1 MIDVSKSRFL
11 TASATLLLTAAL
23 LAGCGSDSDNK
34 KKPPA
39 EPELERV
46 HDGRSFTAAEPSEEM
61 LKLLNAGL
69 NAEIYAGL
77 HKGERGDA
85 SYIIQVPNGANG
97 GTPWNGVL
105 VMYAHGY
112 RGEGEELTVT
122 PPRIAK
128 NLIEAGYAWAASS
141 YSANYYDVRA
151 GVEDTNALAKAFTEL
166 TGGAHGNPN
175 KYYIIGHSMG
185 GHIAGAAIEDETL
198 ATANNKVNY
207 AAALPMCGVMGD
219 TELFD
224 YFAAWNRAAQKL
236 AGFDEPPSSADEYQ
250 NEVRPKV
257 IETLWEDYQASPLLA
272 GTPTDEGRKL
282 LGMWANL
289 TGGPRPIFE
298 QAAVLKQWNE
308 LILDYGVP
316 EGTIAGI
323 LNRNVVDTTHIV
335 YRWESLP
342 GAQLTA
348 AEQQFN
354 DTIYR
359 HEPETGAN
367 GLREDGL
374 RWIPQV
380 QGRFNVPVVTLHT
393 LGDLFVP
400 FSMQQIYLQRATEN
414 GNSQWLVQRAIR
426 SPGHCD
432 FSTAEEWRAFQDLA
446 AWEQGGTKPTGDD
459 ILDPAAVAAPDFGC
473 AFTNNTDFTS
483 DETSLKNTRALMPA
497 CST

>member
-46 HDGRSFTAAEPSEEM
+46 HDGRSFTAVEPSEEM
-61 LKLLNAGL
+61 LKLLNDGL
-69 NAEIYAGL
+69 NAEIYGGL

-85 SYIIQVPNGANG
+85 SYIIQVP
-97 GTPWNGVL
+97 TSWNGVL

-122 PPRIAK
+122 PPRIAR

-166 TGGAHGNPN
+166 TGDAHGKPN

-198 ATANNKVNY
+198 ATANNKVEY

-257 IETLWEDYQASPLLA
+257 IETLWEDYQADLVWA
-272 GTPTDEGRKL
+272 GTPTDVGRKL

-308 LILDYGVP
+308 LILNYGVP

-335 YRWESLP
+335 YRWQSLP
-342 GAQLTA
+342 GAALTA

-354 DTIYR
+354 DAIFR
-359 HEPETGAN
+359 HKPDAGAN
-367 GLREDGL
+367 DKRDDGL

-380 QGRFNVPVVTLHT
+380 QGRFSVPVVTLHT

-400 FSMQQIYLQRATEN
+400 FSMQQIYTRRAAEN
-414 GNSQWLVQRAIR
+414 GNDEWLVQRAIR

-446 AWEQGGTKPTGDD
+446 AWEAGGTKPTGDD
-459 ILDPAAVAAPDFGC
+459 VLNPATVGAPDFGC
-473 AFTNNTDFTS
+473 AFTNNTDFTATEA
-483 DETSLKNTRALMPA
+483 DLKNTRAAMPA
-497 CST
+497 CDT